1 MRAFADSELG
11 DDEVLF
17 RDVKALASRFGA
29 ALQESEPRNRGIGLF
44 CEKSRRPDVERRAY
58 RVLER
63 FRCIAFLVYACVH
76 VFRRMDAC
84 MSGVKW
90 MRRGR

>member
-17 RDVKALASRFGA
+17 RDVKALTSRYGA

-44 CEKSRRPDVERRAY
+44 CEKSRRQDVERKTDVSR
-58 RVLER
+58 
-63 FRCIAFLVYACVH
+63 
-76 VFRRMDAC
+76 
-84 MSGVKW
+84 S
-90 MRRGR
+90 